1 MVTIDMRDGGERKLH
16 KSVKTVWNKIIE
28 KNIRTIVYGHTICMF
43 FVTKIKKE
51 TGIPNIGR
59 YQIFVLFVP
68 EYVF

>member
-1 MVTIDMRDGGERKLH
+1 M
-16 KSVKTVWNKIIE
+16 IE

-43 FVTKIKKE
+43 FVTKIKKK